1 MGCAECGAPDGRCT
15 DDCLMLQDQDRAVGR
30 ATADLRAEMERLTRE
45 RDAAQLARGLTE
57 EAADSL
63 EEERVSL
70 CADLDAARQ
79 ALRAALDALP
89 APPAGEQSS
98 IPLAPLLALLD
109 ETAAAYPTDV
119 FADDGTTPDAIGARM
134 ARHLCAELRR

>member
-30 ATADLRAEMERLTRE
+30 ATADLRAEVERLTRE
-45 RDAAQLARGLTE
+45 RDEAQRARGLTE

-70 CADLDAARQ
+70 CADRDEARQ
-79 ALRAALDALP
+79 ALAKFADLVRGLLAEHDATNHMFAPGERPDAPITARIRAAPDALGRD
-89 APPAGEQSS
+89 AVVARTKEEMES
-98 IPLAPLLALLD
+98 
-109 ETAAAYPTDV
+109 AA
-119 FADDGTTPDAIGARM
+119 
-134 ARHLCAELRR
+134 